1 MRSEKNPARA
11 GRALP
16 LTILRVQG
24 LRRQGCPR
32 QRPIRRNQFDCLQ
45 VAPLPVPRA
54 LTAPTNRGGRTARR
68 RRQTAC
74 EGRRLARS
82 FFRQSLI
89 PRNVSRLASNKHY
102 TLLSPKKLRRFK
114 HLYSVARVKAD
125 HGVDHFRAL
134 ESDSDLRLSGR
145 LKHPRIQRFYANQTQ
160 AAFLSDSAGSMGW
173 PAFTHASIPP
183 SRGRIFL
190 KPACLRCFA
199 AVAADSSFGR
209 AQYTMISVPGA

>member
-24 LRRQGCPR
+24 LRRQDCPP
-32 QRPIRRNQFDCLQ
+32 QRPKRRNQFDCLQ
-45 VAPLPVPRA
+45 VAPLPGPRA

-89 PRNVSRLASNKHY
+89 PRNVSRLASIKHY
-102 TLLSPKKLRRFK
+102 TLLSPKKLRRFE
-114 HLYSVARVKAD
+114 HLYSVAT
-125 HGVDHFRAL
+125 
-134 ESDSDLRLSGR
+134 ES
-145 LKHPRIQRFYANQTQ
+145 
-160 AAFLSDSAGSMGW
+160 
-173 PAFTHASIPP
+173 
-183 SRGRIFL
+183 
-190 KPACLRCFA
+190 KPITA
-199 AVAADSSFGR
+199 
-209 AQYTMISVPGA
+209 